1 MKNSNIITHIL
12 FLEQF
17 VLLKSIYMLCSCCPF
32 NLNKVHKT
40 TQYTGQIKYLKEKK
54 CLFIKGKNIHYF
66 IFIHLQREN
75 GQKRA

>member
-1 MKNSNIITHIL
+1 
-12 FLEQF
+12 
-17 VLLKSIYMLCSCCPF
+17 MLCSCCPF